1 MSPQTIE
8 MHFAQIMQVAESLT
22 DLSKSLRALG
32 EQELLQAVR
41 ENRAWDL
48 RNHRVSGRFLG
59 TGVLPAD
66 RKFGGFLPDG
76 GGG

>member
-41 ENRAWDL
+41 ENRAC
-48 RNHRVSGRFLG
+48 
-59 TGVLPAD
+59 
-66 RKFGGFLPDG
+66 
-76 GGG
+76 